1 MIINKNST
9 IAYKCPVCGSIEF
22 DDVSI
27 FDFSGKREHTITCGC
42 KDSSVNLTMKRNK
55 QCTIAV
61 PCIACSETHAFTI
74 PTNALWNNN
83 IMSFSCPNTGMGLCF
98 IGKDDIVRTSVDDY
112 EIQMDL
118 LLNDIG
124 YDDDFLNNTV
134 MLNTIDRIHDIAG
147 KGNLLCQCG
156 SHDIELEVLYDC
168 VALMCNKCQTCEVI
182 NARTNKDLKETQER
196 ESIILCHDSYG
207 VGK

>member
-1 MIINKNST
+1 MIINRSST

-22 DDVSI
+22 DDISI
-27 FDFSGKREHTITCGC
+27 FDFSGKKEYTLMCGC
-42 KDSSVNLTMKRNK
+42 EDSSVSLTMKRNK
-55 QCTIAV
+55 QCAITV
-61 PCIACSETHAFTI
+61 PCIACNEIHMFTI

-83 IMSFSCPNTGMGLCF
+83 IMNFSCPNTGVELCF

-112 EIQMDL
+112 EIQMDS

-156 SHDIELEVLYDC
+156 SL
-168 VALMCNKCQTCEVI
+168 
-182 NARTNKDLKETQER
+182 
-196 ESIILCHDSYG
+196 
-207 VGK
+207 